1 MKEGDRNSET
11 PEGKCRSFGEGLLSN
26 ANRTDIFLRRKPEI
40 GKWTENGWIS

>member
-11 PEGKCRSFGEGLLSN
+11 PEGKSRSFGEGLLSN

-40 GKWTENGWIS
+40 GK